1 MSSALGNRELPLVVC
16 SRDAGT
22 AALTYSGVSG
32 GRHQASAT
40 LSLTI
45 VDTATG
51 EGTLH
56 CQTKEQRGR
65 KYWAWGNDP
74 SDLTRLYFLS
84 SCTGGSS
91 GTDCLGAYLETQS
104 GVVPTQM

>member
-1 MSSALGNRELPLVVC
+1 MAYN
-16 SRDAGT
+16 
-22 AALTYSGVSG
+22 
-32 GRHQASAT
+32 
-40 LSLTI
+40 
-45 VDTATG
+45 
-51 EGTLH
+51 
-56 CQTKEQRGR
+56 
-65 KYWAWGNDP
+65 WAWGNDP

>member
-1 MSSALGNRELPLVVC
+1 MDSMADGPQVGQPVPR
-16 SRDAGT
+16 AFMG
-22 AALTYSGVSG
+22 
-32 GRHQASAT
+32 
-40 LSLTI
+40 I

-56 CQTKEQRGR
+56 CQTKEQQGR